1 MSSIFDKIITAIR
14 GGAREIGEQV
24 VDQNAIRIY
33 TQEIEDAKY
42 NLANAKKD
50 LTAVMA
56 KEIQA
61 NREIE
66 RLSKEITKYENYAVD
81 ALNKGD
87 NSLAEEIAEK
97 VGELDEEISIQKTA
111 KENYSNHVSR
121 LKELMKKSERTIRE
135 HERELSMVK
144 TTASV
149 QKATRSITDNYG
161 NGTSKLLDAKES
173 LDRIKQKQKNFEDR
187 MSVADILEAELG
199 TQSLDEKLKAAGIGD
214 AQTSTNA
221 ALERIRKRASLTK

>member
-1 MSSIFDKIITAIR
+1 MSSIFNKIITAIR
-14 GGAREIGEQV
+14 GGAREVGEHV

-33 TQEIEDAKY
+33 TQEIEDAKN
-42 NLANAKKD
+42 NLAMAKKD
-50 LTAVMA
+50 LTEVMA
-56 KEIQA
+56 KEMQA

-66 RLSKEITKYENYAVD
+66 RLSKEISKYEDYAVE

-87 NSLAEEIAEK
+87 NTLTEEIAEK
-97 VGELDEEISIQKTA
+97 VGELDNELVTQNTA
-111 KENYSNHVSR
+111 KESYSNHVTR
-121 LKELMKKSERTIRE
+121 LKDLMKKTERTIRE

-161 NGTSKLLDAKES
+161 NGTSRLLDAKDS

-187 MSVADILEAELG
+187 MSAAEALEAELG
-199 TQSLDEKLKAAGIGD
+199 TQSLDEKLKTAGIGD
-214 AQTSTNA
+214 ARSSTNA
-221 ALERIRKRASLTK
+221 ALDRIRKRASSDK